1 MSPSELIERLSEH
14 TPEGVTAHDQRQLD
28 VLETDSS

>member
-14 TPEGVTAHDQRQLD
+14 TPEGVTTHDQRQLD
-28 VLETDSS
+28 VFDRDSS